1 MRARIISI
9 VLHILVLFVGIFLP
23 FAFNHDGSS
32 VVDHKDPP
40 HIPVYLKPF
49 PSPAPGGGG
58 TRSETPPSKGPLP
71 QFARRQ
77 WIPPVPPSPNLNPEL
92 VVPPTL
98 LDPNAPLLTNVV
110 LTQYGDPLGTVG
122 PPSGGQGQKGIGNG
136 GRDGIGDGDGAGAH
150 GGPIRGSSISG
161 PTPIFTP
168 DPEFSE
174 EARKARLQGTVVL
187 VIDVDVS
194 GRATNIRVRQ
204 SLGLGLDERA
214 IEALHKW
221 RFRPAQQNGKP
232 VVVPATVY
240 VNFRLL

>member
-9 VLHILVLFVGIFLP
+9 ALHLLVLCVGISLP
-23 FAFNHDGSS
+23 IAFSPPPRPS
-32 VVDHKDPP
+32 ELP
-40 HIPVYLKPF
+40 HIPVYLSPL

-98 LDPNAPLLTNVV
+98 LDPNAPLLTSVV
-110 LTQYGDPLGTVG
+110 LTQYGDPLGRIG
-122 PPSGGQGQKGIGNG
+122 PPSGGSGQNG
-136 GRDGIGDGDGAGAH
+136 MGTRGSGGIGDGDGPGAYRSLT
-150 GGPIRGSSISG
+150 RGSSISG
-161 PTPIFTP
+161 PIPIFTP

-187 VIDVDVS
+187 LIEVDAAGHAV
-194 GRATNIRVRQ
+194 NIRVRE
-204 SLGLGLDERA
+204 SLGLGLDEKA
-214 IEALHKW
+214 IEAVNKW
-221 RFRPAQQNGKP
+221 RFRPAQQNGRP